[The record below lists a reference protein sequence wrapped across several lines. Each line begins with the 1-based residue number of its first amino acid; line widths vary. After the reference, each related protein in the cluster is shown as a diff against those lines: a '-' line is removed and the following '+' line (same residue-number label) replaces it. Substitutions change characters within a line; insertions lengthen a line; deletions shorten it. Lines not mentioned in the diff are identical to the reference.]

1 MLKLLIKK
9 INSYFARRQ
18 HLKRIKE
25 LRKSDP
31 FIYD

>member
-1 MLKLLIKK
+1 MVIIDIIKSWWRTRKLK
-9 INSYFARRQ
+9 
-18 HLKRIKE
+18 KRMKE